1 MKEVNG
7 KGLISGVPLK
17 DADEKRKA
25 LEDRMPPPVI
35 GVIFSVLGI

>member
-25 LEDRMPPPVI
+25 LEDRMPPP
-35 GVIFSVLGI
+35 